1 MRKKKKKYKILRLVI
16 FSGSMADCSSNGN
29 NNGNGSS
36 GSSGSADS
44 YDGNGNDGNEISDS
58 SNRNNKVQVTE
69 DRRNKGKSR
78 MAPPRHSTGSLPT
91 VSQYRESDPSPTIT
105 TESGAATMH
114 QQQQSSE
121 TTSSS
126 AMNTESQYSYPS
138 STRDEAAGGGECDF
152 IYYFGPD
159 VSGHFISTAFPEML
173 SPIAGSAPAAA
184 TTVIAKIPGTNY
196 THQGDW
202 HQQQQQAQDDGDEH
216 ADNNNNNNYENDGN
230 TADSS
235 QGE

>member
-1 MRKKKKKYKILRLVI
+1 
-16 FSGSMADCSSNGN
+16 MADCSSNGN